1 MKEAQAKTIYLDDYK
16 PTPWQAKTLHLTFEL
31 GEEFTVVTSRI
42 HFQRDATDIDESL
55 VLHGEELTLVSIAI
69 DDQLLTADNYE
80 QTDKNLCL
88 TKLPIDFKLKTV
100 VHIEPQ
106 NNTSLDGLYKS
117 SGNFCSQC
125 EAQCFRKIT
134 YYFDRPDVM
143 SIYTTHIIADKQK
156 YPVLL
161 SNGNLIEQG
170 DLEEGKHYAIWNDPH
185 KKPSYLFALV
195 AGTLEYV
202 EDHYRTLSGRDV
214 TLRIYTEA
222 HNIDYCDHAMTS
234 LKRAMVW
241 DEQNFGLEYD
251 LDIFM
256 IVAVDDFNMGAME
269 NKGLNVFNSRLVFA
283 SPEIATDRQFI
294 SIEAVIGHEYFHNWT
309 GNRVTCRDWFQ
320 LILKEGLTVYRD
332 SEFTADLHSRPVKRI
347 EDARM
352 LRNYQFAE
360 DASPMAH
367 PIRPASYMEIN
378 NFYTVTIY
386 EKGAEVVR
394 LYRTLLGVDGF
405 RKGIDLYFKR
415 HDGQAVTTE
424 DFLAAMAD
432 ANHTDLSQMQRW
444 YDQAGTPVVNVSMDF
459 DAAKQQ
465 CTLHFEQSAPEITGH
480 TKSKPFLIP
489 IKMGLLNKE
498 GTAITLQR
506 KHEQQAEGTDYT
518 FQLTEQKQSLTFI
531 NIDEVEAPLPSL
543 LRNFSAPV
551 KLHYNYSEDDYSFL
565 MSHDNDPFNRWQ
577 AGQTLAMETLLGL
590 VTALE
595 KAEPM
600 GLTHGFIQAFQNI
613 LNDTKLDHALIAEAL
628 SLPSCSNVV
637 DQLGENADP
646 DTIYSAVT
654 FMRETLAKALRLDF
668 EHHYAQL
675 DYKGAYEIDS
685 TSMGRRALRNVCL
698 SYLAEIKK
706 DEGIHELCYQHFSQA
721 TNMTDTMAGL
731 AILCGID
738 CEQRKKALAV
748 FESKWFKNTQVMD
761 NWFSI
766 QAAHSKEKALDIV
779 GGLMQHKLFSLN
791 NPNKVRSVIGSFSGN
806 FTHFHAKDG
815 SGYAFMGDQVLAL
828 DAMNPQIAS
837 RMVRSL
843 MKWRQ
848 YEPVRAALMKRQL
861 KRISMQEN
869 LSLDVGEIVNK
880 SLDD

>member
-1 MKEAQAKTIYLDDYK
+1 MKEAQAKTIYLEDYK
-16 PTPWQAKTLHLTFEL
+16 PTPWQVKSIHLTFEL
-31 GEEFTVVTSRI
+31 GEEFTTVTSRI
-42 HFQRDATDIDESL
+42 HFQRTATDTDEPLVLQGEALSL
-55 VLHGEELTLVSIAI
+55 VSVAV
-69 DDQLLTADNYE
+69 DDQLLTADDYE
-80 QTDKNLCL
+80 QTDTSLSL
-88 TKLPIDFKLKTV
+88 TALPIDFELKTV
-100 VHIEPQ
+100 VQIEPQ

-125 EAQCFRKIT
+125 EAQGFRKIT

-143 SIYTTHIIADKQK
+143 SVYTTHIIADKQK

-170 DLEEGKHYAIWNDPH
+170 DLAEGKHYAIWNDPH

-222 HNIDYCDHAMTS
+222 HNINYCDHAMAS
-234 LKRAMVW
+234 LKRAMTW

-283 SPEIATDRQFI
+283 SPETATDRQFI

-320 LILKEGLTVYRD
+320 LSLKEGLTVYRD

-405 RKGIDLYFKR
+405 RKGMDLYFKR

-444 YDQAGTPVVNVSMDF
+444 YDQAGTPVVKVTMDF
-459 DAAKQQ
+459 AADKQQ
-465 CTLHFEQSAPEITGH
+465 CTLHFEQSAPEIAGH
-480 TKSKPFLIP
+480 AKSKPFLIP
-489 IKMGLLNKE
+489 IKMGLLKKD
-498 GTAITLQR
+498 GTAIMLQR
-506 KHEQQAEGTDYT
+506 EHEQQAEGSDYT
-518 FQLTEQKQSLTFI
+518 FQLTEKKQSLTFI
-531 NIDEVEAPLPSL
+531 NIDETDAPLPSL
-543 LRNFSAPV
+543 LRDFSAPV

-565 MSHDNDPFNRWQ
+565 MSHDSDAFNRWQ
-577 AGQTLAMETLLGL
+577 AGQALAMETLLGL
-590 VTALE
+590 VIAQE
-595 KAEPM
+595 KAEAM

-613 LNDTKLDHALIAEAL
+613 LNDTELDHALISEAL

-646 DTIYSAVT
+646 DMIYYAVT
-654 FMRETLAKALRLDF
+654 FMKETLAKALRLDF
-668 EHHYAQL
+668 ERHYVQL
-675 DYKGAYEIDS
+675 EYKGAYEIDAL
-685 TSMGRRALRNVCL
+685 SMGRRALRNVCL
-698 SYLAEIKK
+698 SYLSAIKA
-706 DEGIHELCYQHFSQA
+706 DEGIHKLCYQHFAQA
-721 TNMTDTMAGL
+721 TNMTETMAGL
-731 AILCGID
+731 SVLCDID
-738 CEQRKKALAV
+738 CEQQKTALTE
-748 FESKWFKNTQVMD
+748 FENKWIKNTQVMD
-761 NWFSI
+761 SWFSI
-766 QAAHSKEKALDIV
+766 QVSHSKEKALDTV
-779 GGLMQHKLFSLN
+779 NELMQHELFSLS
-791 NPNKVRSVIGSFSGN
+791 NPNKVRSVIGAFSSN
-806 FTHFHAKDG
+806 FINFHAKDG
-815 SGYAFMGDQVLAL
+815 SGYAFIGDQVLAL
-828 DAMNPQIAS
+828 DTMNPQIAS

-848 YEPVRAALMKRQL
+848 YEPVRATLMKEQL

-869 LSLDVGEIVNK
+869 LSLDVSEIVNK